1 MSNFERLVDLMAR
14 LRAPSGCPW
23 DKEQTPQS
31 LKPYL
36 IEEVYEVLE
45 AIDRNDDGEIKEEL
59 GDLLLQIVFHAQIAR
74 EENRFTIDDV
84 AAAIADKLVRRH
96 PHVFGDAE
104 ADTPDEV
111 LKNWEA
117 IKAGEKSDQKTSLL
131 DGVPRY
137 LPALLRACSL
147 QERAARVGFEWD
159 HISDVVQKVREE
171 TEELMHAR
179 ASGASERI
187 REEFGDLLFALV
199 NLARF
204 LQICPEDA
212 LTQTNRKFQT
222 RFQHIE
228 TELSRQGK
236 TPQEA
241 TLEEMDVLWE
251 AAKKADQPQK
261 S

>member
-1 MSNFERLVDLMAR
+1 MSNFDRLVDLMAR
-14 LRAPSGCPW
+14 LRSPSGCPW
-23 DKEQTPQS
+23 DKAQTPQS

-36 IEEVYEVLE
+36 IEEVYEVLD
-45 AIDRNDDGEIKEEL
+45 AIDRNDDAEIVEEL

-84 AAAIADKLVRRH
+84 AGAIADKLVRRH

-104 ADTPDEV
+104 ADTPAQV
-111 LKNWEA
+111 LQNWER
-117 IKAGEKSDQKTSLL
+117 IKAEENPDKRPSLL
-131 DGVPRY
+131 DGLPRH
-137 LPALLRACSL
+137 LPALLRAYHL
-147 QERAARVGFEWD
+147 QRKAARVGFEWD
-159 HISDVVQKVREE
+159 HIAEVIQKVREE

-179 ASGASERI
+179 AAGAEDRV

-212 LTQTNRKFQT
+212 LAQTNRKFQT
-222 RFQHIE
+222 RFRYIE
-228 TELSRQGK
+228 TELGKRGK
-236 TPQEA
+236 TPEEA
-241 TLEEMDVLWE
+241 TLEEMDALWE
-251 AAKKADQPQK
+251 AAKRADYPQR

>member
-14 LRAPSGCPW
+14 LRSPSGCPW

-36 IEEVYEVLE
+36 VEEVYEVLE
-45 AIDRNDDGEIKEEL
+45 AIDRNDDSEIVEEL
-59 GDLLLQIVFHAQIAR
+59 GDVLLQIVFHAQIAR

-96 PHVFGDAE
+96 PHVFGDAK

-111 LKNWEA
+111 LKNWEI
-117 IKAGEKSDQKTSLL
+117 IKAGEKPDKRASLL
-131 DGVPRY
+131 DGVPRH
-137 LPALLRACSL
+137 LPALLRARNL

-171 TEELMHAR
+171 TEELMQAR
-179 ASGASERI
+179 ELGTQEQI
-187 REEFGDLLFALV
+187 LEEFGDLLFALA

-222 RFQHIE
+222 RFRYIE
-228 TELSRQGK
+228 TELGKQGK
-236 TPQEA
+236 TPDGA
-241 TLEEMDVLWE
+241 TLEEMDILWE
-251 AAKKADQPQK
+251 AAKQADQPQK